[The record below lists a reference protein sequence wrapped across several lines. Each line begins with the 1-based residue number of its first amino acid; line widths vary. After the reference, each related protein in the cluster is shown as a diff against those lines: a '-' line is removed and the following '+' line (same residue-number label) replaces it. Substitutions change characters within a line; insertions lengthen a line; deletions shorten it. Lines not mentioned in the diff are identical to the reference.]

1 MDDAQLIQKIMNGDK
16 MAANE
21 LIERYYDMIYRY
33 ICHMGCSIE
42 TAKDITQD
50 VFITMMQS
58 LPTYKEQGYF
68 RAWLYRIAH
77 NQTMN
82 TLKKSSNEKRR
93 MQREKMEDVAPD
105 FSEQRVNREL
115 LKNLLSQLPVKQRDA
130 IVLKYYH
137 GFTAK
142 EIANITNSTLP
153 GVKSRLFQALRK
165 LKARIKE
172 EEIIE

>member
-58 LPTYKEQGYF
+58 LPLIVKY
-68 RAWLYRIAH
+68 L
-77 NQTMN
+77 
-82 TLKKSSNEKRR
+82 
-93 MQREKMEDVAPD
+93 
-105 FSEQRVNREL
+105 NR
-115 LKNLLSQLPVKQRDA
+115 NMR
-130 IVLKYYH
+130 
-137 GFTAK
+137 
-142 EIANITNSTLP
+142 
-153 GVKSRLFQALRK
+153 
-165 LKARIKE
+165 
-172 EEIIE
+172 